1 MFYKTGVFCQK
12 KTLVQK
18 EEEEYKNYVKML
30 WLITKSA
37 YVIYEWPLRMYD
49 VNTTQCYTGS
59 DPRQQHLDSITSL
72 DWSMDGKLYVSQI
85 DKLQT
90 VPNGL
95 ASSIL
100 Y

>member
-37 YVIYEWPLRMYD
+37 YVIYEWSPRKQPTPL
-49 VNTTQCYTGS
+49 S
-59 DPRQQHLDSITSL
+59 RQQATVGPCLAELDPA
-72 DWSMDGKLYVSQI
+72 VAQASQHR
-85 DKLQT
+85 LQNMSDQDFSNFT
-90 VPNGL
+90 NLLSPFR
-95 ASSIL
+95 
-100 Y
+100 